1 MMAGKKI
8 DTTPVKFVLVGV
20 VNTIVGTSVMFI
32 MYNVFSFN
40 YWISSAANYVVGS
53 IVSYFLNKYFTFQD
67 KEKSWKTVVRF
78 VLNISV
84 CYLIAYGLA
93 RPLVRMA
100 LGGFSQT
107 IQENI
112 AMLAGMCLFVVVNYI
127 GQRFFVFNNSSQKE
141 EK

>member
-1 MMAGKKI
+1 MAGKKI

-84 CYLIAYGLA
+84 
-93 RPLVRMA
+93 
-100 LGGFSQT
+100 
-107 IQENI
+107 
-112 AMLAGMCLFVVVNYI
+112 
-127 GQRFFVFNNSSQKE
+127 
-141 EK
+141 

>member
-1 MMAGKKI
+1 MAGKKI

>member
-127 GQRFFVFNNSSQKE
+127 GQRFFVFRK
-141 EK
+141 K

>member
-127 GQRFFVFNNSSQKE
+127 GQRFFVFRNGKN

>member
-1 MMAGKKI
+1 MAGKKI

-127 GQRFFVFNNSSQKE
+127 GQRFFVFRK
-141 EK
+141 K